1 MHLAVDTHGMPIR
14 AIITDGTTA
23 DCSQASDLIQGLSA
37 QAFLADR
44 GYDSNLIIQQAL
56 DPLMQPIIPPKK
68 NRIVQRNYCKKNY
81 KKRHLVENA
90 FLHIKRWRGIATR
103 YAKNACSFLA
113 AIHIRFIAIWINS

>member
-37 QAFLADR
+37 QALLADR

-56 DPLMQPIIPPKK
+56 D
-68 NRIVQRNYCKKNY
+68 
-81 KKRHLVENA
+81 
-90 FLHIKRWRGIATR
+90 
-103 YAKNACSFLA
+103 
-113 AIHIRFIAIWINS
+113 